1 MNSAGNRFLSQNL
14 RVVIKINPARVP
26 VWRSPTSLQL
36 GLGSTSIRLD
46 DLTDTQEK
54 LLQLLYRGVADAAI
68 DDVAHDVGASKS
80 ETAALV
86 ARVAPA
92 LIQVEEKVAK
102 RAGERAGSD
111 PFIAQ
116 AFAEII
122 RASFSTDRDG
132 ALVLAN
138 RASKRVF
145 INELNRVGLLLL
157 QALATAGVGEICT
170 EDRSL
175 VTQVDVGALGYS
187 HADLGRSRVEAAADL
202 LTRSRQPAKLSL
214 ARTSDFVVTIANH
227 LVSSEANPA
236 VGQKQ
241 IPRLM
246 VELSFDQSRISP
258 ILIAGVTS
266 CLDCRITKEL
276 EADDGWAAMMTQLKF
291 RTERLDDSQ
300 TALLCAGL
308 ALERTLSWI
317 DSGAIGDNQA
327 TIIDHRTGRL
337 SHELWQIDPDCECQ
351 RTQGKDG

>member
-1 MNSAGNRFLSQNL
+1 
-14 RVVIKINPARVP
+14 
-26 VWRSPTSLQL
+26 LQL
-36 GLGSTSIRLD
+36 GLGNTSIRLD
-46 DLTDTQEK
+46 NLTNPQEQ
-54 LLQLLYRGVADAAI
+54 LLQLLYRGVADASI
-68 DDVAHDVGASKS
+68 DDVARDVGASKS

-92 LIQVEEKVAK
+92 LIQVEETALK
-102 RAGERAGSD
+102 RAPEQRSPD

-157 QALATAGVGEICT
+157 QALATAGIGEICT
-170 EDRSL
+170 EDRNL
-175 VTQVDVGALGYS
+175 VTSSDVGALGYS
-187 HADLGRSRVEAAADL
+187 QVDIGRTRVEAAAAL
-202 LTRSRQPAKLSL
+202 LARSQQPAKLSL
-214 ARTSDFVVTIANH
+214 ARTSDFVVMIANH
-227 LVSSEANPA
+227 LVSSEATPA

-258 ILIAGVTS
+258 VLIACVTS
-266 CLDCRITKEL
+266 CLDCRITSEL
-276 EADDGWAAMMTQLKF
+276 DADEGWAAMMTQLKF

-308 ALERTLSWI
+308 ALERTLSWV
-317 DSGAIGDNQA
+317 DSGAIGDNQS
-327 TIIDHRTGRL
+327 TVIDHRTGRL
-337 SHELWQIDPDCECQ
+337 RHEVWQIDPECHCQ
-351 RTQGKDG
+351 STSA

>member
-1 MNSAGNRFLSQNL
+1 MAQYL

-26 VWRSPTSLQL
+26 IWRSPTSLQL
-36 GLGSTSIRLD
+36 GLGNTSIRLD
-46 DLTDTQEK
+46 NLTNPQEQ

-68 DDVAHDVGASKS
+68 DDVARDVGASKL

-92 LIQVEEKVAK
+92 LIQVEDRVTK
-102 RAGERAGSD
+102 RTVEHDRSD

-145 INELNRVGLLLL
+145 INELNRVGLLLV

-175 VTQVDVGALGYS
+175 VTPVDVGALGYS
-187 HADLGRSRVEAAADL
+187 QSDLGRSRVEAAADL
-202 LTRSRQPAKLSL
+202 LARSQQPAKVSL
-214 ARTSDFVVTIANH
+214 ARTSDFVVVIANH
-227 LVSSEANPA
+227 LASSESNPA

-246 VELSFDQSRISP
+246 LELSFDQSRISP

-266 CLDCRITKEL
+266 CLDCRITNEL

-308 ALERTLSWI
+308 ALERTLSWV

-337 SHELWQIDPDCECQ
+337 SHEIWQIDPDCQCQ
-351 RTQGKDG
+351 QAGS

>member
-1 MNSAGNRFLSQNL
+1 
-14 RVVIKINPARVP
+14 
-26 VWRSPTSLQL
+26 LQL
-36 GLGSTSIRLD
+36 GLGNTSIRLD
-46 DLTDTQEK
+46 NLTNPQEQ
-54 LLQLLYRGVADAAI
+54 LLQLLYRGVADASI
-68 DDVAHDVGASKS
+68 DDVARDVGASKS

-92 LIQVEEKVAK
+92 LIQVEENTLK
-102 RAGERAGSD
+102 RTPEQRAPD

-157 QALATAGVGEICT
+157 QALATAGIGEICT
-170 EDRSL
+170 EDRTL
-175 VTQVDVGALGYS
+175 VTSSDVGALGYS
-187 HADLGRSRVEAAADL
+187 QVDIGRTRVEAAAAL
-202 LTRSRQPAKLSL
+202 LARSQQPAKLSL
-214 ARTSDFVVTIANH
+214 ARTSDFVVMIANH
-227 LVSSEANPA
+227 LVSSEATPA

-258 ILIAGVTS
+258 VLIAGVTS
-266 CLDCRITKEL
+266 CLDCRNTSEL
-276 EADDGWAAMMTQLKF
+276 EADEGWAAMMTQLKF

-308 ALERTLSWI
+308 ALERTLSWV
-317 DSGAIGDNQA
+317 DSGAIGDNQS
-327 TIIDHRTGRL
+327 TVIDHRTGRL
-337 SHELWQIDPDCECQ
+337 KHEVWQIDPECHCQ
-351 RTQGKDG
+351 STSA

>member
-1 MNSAGNRFLSQNL
+1 M
-14 RVVIKINPARVP
+14 VIKINPARVP

-36 GLGSTSIRLD
+36 GLGNTSIRLD
-46 DLTDTQEK
+46 NLTNPQEQ
-54 LLQLLYRGVADAAI
+54 LVRLLYRGVADAAI
-68 DDVAHDVGASKS
+68 DDVARDVGASKS
-80 ETAALV
+80 ETASLV

-92 LIQVEEKVAK
+92 LIRVEEQVAK
-102 RAGERAGSD
+102 RANDQATPD

-157 QALATAGVGEICT
+157 QALATAGIGEICT
-170 EDRSL
+170 EDRAT
-175 VTQVDVGALGYS
+175 VTSADVGALGYS
-187 HADLGRSRVEAAADL
+187 QFDIGRTRVAAATDL
-202 LTRSRQPAKLSL
+202 LARSSQPAKIGL

-227 LVSSEANPA
+227 LGSSEANPA

-241 IPRLM
+241 VPRLM
-246 VELSFDQSRISP
+246 IELSFDQSRISP
-258 ILIAGVTS
+258 VLIAGVTA

-276 EADDGWAAMMTQLKF
+276 EADDGWATMMTQLRF

-308 ALERTLSWI
+308 ALERTLSWV

-337 SHELWQIDPDCECQ
+337 KHEAWQIDSDCKCQ
-351 RTQGKDG
+351 QAQG

>member
-1 MNSAGNRFLSQNL
+1 M
-14 RVVIKINPARVP
+14 
-26 VWRSPTSLQL
+26 WRSPTSLQL
-36 GLGSTSIRLD
+36 GLGNTSIRLD
-46 DLTDTQEK
+46 NLTNPQEQ

-68 DDVAHDVGASKS
+68 DDVARDVGASKS

-92 LIQVEEKVAK
+92 LIQVEEVTSK
-102 RAGERAGSD
+102 RLSENGAPD
-111 PFIAQ
+111 PFITQ

-170 EDRSL
+170 EDRAV
-175 VTQVDVGALGYS
+175 VTGADVGALGYS
-187 HADLGRSRVEAAADL
+187 QADLGRTRVEAAAEML
-202 LTRSRQPAKLSL
+202 ARSRQPAKVSL

-227 LVSSEANPA
+227 LATSEANPA
-236 VGQKQ
+236 VGQRQ

-258 ILIAGVTS
+258 VLIAGVTS
-266 CLDCRITKEL
+266 CLDCRITNEL
-276 EADDGWAAMMTQLKF
+276 EADEGWAAMMTQLKF

-308 ALERTLSWI
+308 ALERTLSWV
-317 DSGAIGDNQA
+317 DSGAIGDNEA

-337 SHELWQIDPDCECQ
+337 RHELWQIDPECQ
-351 RTQGKDG
+351 CQKTAA

>member
-1 MNSAGNRFLSQNL
+1 LGN
-14 RVVIKINPARVP
+14 
-26 VWRSPTSLQL
+26 
-36 GLGSTSIRLD
+36 TSIRLD
-46 DLTDTQEK
+46 NLTNPQEQ

-68 DDVAHDVGASKS
+68 DDVARDVGASKS

-92 LIQVEEKVAK
+92 LIQVEETNHK
-102 RAGERAGSD
+102 RTHEQRSPD

-157 QALATAGVGEICT
+157 QALATAGIGEICT
-170 EDRSL
+170 EDRTL
-175 VTQVDVGALGYS
+175 VTTSDVGALGYS
-187 HADLGRSRVEAAADL
+187 QADIGRTRVEAAAAL
-202 LTRSRQPAKLSL
+202 LARSQQPAKLSL
-214 ARTSDFVVTIANH
+214 ARTSDFVVMIANH
-227 LVSSEANPA
+227 LVSSEATPA

-258 ILIAGVTS
+258 VLIAGVTS
-266 CLDCRITKEL
+266 CLDCRITSEL
-276 EADDGWAAMMTQLKF
+276 DADEGWAAMMTQLKF

-308 ALERTLSWI
+308 ALERTLSWV
-317 DSGAIGDNQA
+317 DSGAIGDNQS
-327 TIIDHRTGRL
+327 TVIDHRTGRL
-337 SHELWQIDPDCECQ
+337 THEVWQIDPECHCQ
-351 RTQGKDG
+351 STAA

>member
-1 MNSAGNRFLSQNL
+1 M
-14 RVVIKINPARVP
+14 VIKINPARVP

-36 GLGSTSIRLD
+36 GLGNTSIRLD
-46 DLTDTQEK
+46 NLSNPQEQ
-54 LLQLLYRGVADAAI
+54 LLQLLYRGVADASI
-68 DDVAHDVGASKS
+68 DDVARDVGASKS

-92 LIQVEEKVAK
+92 LIQVKENTLK
-102 RAGERAGSD
+102 RTHEQRSPD

-157 QALATAGVGEICT
+157 QALATAGIGEICT
-170 EDRSL
+170 EDRTL
-175 VTQVDVGALGYS
+175 VTSSDVGALGYS
-187 HADLGRSRVEAAADL
+187 QVDIGRTRVEAAAAL
-202 LTRSRQPAKLSL
+202 LARSQQPAKLSL
-214 ARTSDFVVTIANH
+214 ARTSDFVVMIANH
-227 LVSSEANPA
+227 LVSSEATPA

-258 ILIAGVTS
+258 VLIAGVTS
-266 CLDCRITKEL
+266 CLDCRITSEL
-276 EADDGWAAMMTQLKF
+276 DADEGWAAMMTQLKF

-308 ALERTLSWI
+308 ALERTLSWV
-317 DSGAIGDNQA
+317 DSGAIGDNQS
-327 TIIDHRTGRL
+327 TVIDHRTGRL
-337 SHELWQIDPDCECQ
+337 RHEVWQIDPECHCQ
-351 RTQGKDG
+351 STTA

>member
-1 MNSAGNRFLSQNL
+1 LGN
-14 RVVIKINPARVP
+14 
-26 VWRSPTSLQL
+26 
-36 GLGSTSIRLD
+36 TSIRLD
-46 DLTDTQEK
+46 NLTNPQEQ
-54 LLQLLYRGVADAAI
+54 LLQLLYRGVADASI
-68 DDVAHDVGASKS
+68 DDVARDVGASKS

-92 LIQVEEKVAK
+92 LIQVEDASLK
-102 RAGERAGSD
+102 RTPEQRPPD

-157 QALATAGVGEICT
+157 QALATAGIGEICT
-170 EDRSL
+170 EDRTL
-175 VTQVDVGALGYS
+175 VTSSDVGALGYS
-187 HADLGRSRVEAAADL
+187 QADIGRTRVEAATAL
-202 LTRSRQPAKLSL
+202 LARSQQPAKLSL
-214 ARTSDFVVTIANH
+214 ARTSDFVVMIANH
-227 LVSSEANPA
+227 LVSSEATPA

-258 ILIAGVTS
+258 VLIAGVTS
-266 CLDCRITKEL
+266 CLDCRITSEL
-276 EADDGWAAMMTQLKF
+276 EADEGWAAMMTQLKF

-308 ALERTLSWI
+308 ALERTLSWV
-317 DSGAIGDNQA
+317 DSGAIGDNQS
-327 TIIDHRTGRL
+327 TVIDHRTGRL
-337 SHELWQIDPDCECQ
+337 RHEVWQIDPECHCQ
-351 RTQGKDG
+351 STAA

>member
-1 MNSAGNRFLSQNL
+1 M
-14 RVVIKINPARVP
+14 
-26 VWRSPTSLQL
+26 WRSPTSLQL
-36 GLGSTSIRLD
+36 GLGNTSIRLD
-46 DLTDTQEK
+46 NLTNPQEQ

-68 DDVAHDVGASKS
+68 DDVARDVGASKS

-92 LIQVEEKVAK
+92 LIQVEEVTSK
-102 RAGERAGSD
+102 RPSENGAPD

-170 EDRSL
+170 EDRAV
-175 VTQVDVGALGYS
+175 VTGADVGALGYS
-187 HADLGRSRVEAAADL
+187 QADLGRTRVEAAAEML
-202 LTRSRQPAKLSL
+202 ARSRQPAKVSL

-227 LVSSEANPA
+227 LASSEANPA
-236 VGQKQ
+236 VGQRQ

-258 ILIAGVTS
+258 VLIAGVTS
-266 CLDCRITKEL
+266 CLDCRITNEL
-276 EADDGWAAMMTQLKF
+276 EADEGWAAMMTQLKF

-300 TALLCAGL
+300 TTLLCAGL
-308 ALERTLSWI
+308 ALERTLSWV
-317 DSGAIGDNQA
+317 DSGAIGDNEA

-337 SHELWQIDPDCECQ
+337 RHELWQIDPECQ
-351 RTQGKDG
+351 CQKTAA

>member
-1 MNSAGNRFLSQNL
+1 M
-14 RVVIKINPARVP
+14 VIKINPARVP

-36 GLGSTSIRLD
+36 GLGNTSIRLD
-46 DLTDTQEK
+46 NLTNPQEQ
-54 LLQLLYRGVADAAI
+54 LLQLLYRGVADASI
-68 DDVAHDVGASKS
+68 DDVARDVGASKS

-92 LIQVEEKVAK
+92 LIQVEETALK
-102 RAGERAGSD
+102 RAPEQRSPD

-132 ALVLAN
+132 ALVVAN

-157 QALATAGVGEICT
+157 QALATAGIGEICT
-170 EDRSL
+170 EDRTL
-175 VTQVDVGALGYS
+175 VTSSDVGALGYS
-187 HADLGRSRVEAAADL
+187 QLDIGRTRVEAATAL
-202 LTRSRQPAKLSL
+202 LARSQQPAKLSL
-214 ARTSDFVVTIANH
+214 ARTSDFVVMIANH
-227 LVSSEANPA
+227 LVSSEATPA

-258 ILIAGVTS
+258 ALIAGVTS
-266 CLDCRITKEL
+266 CLDCRITSEL
-276 EADDGWAAMMTQLKF
+276 EADEGWAAMMTQLKF

-308 ALERTLSWI
+308 ALERTLSWV
-317 DSGAIGDNQA
+317 DSGAIGDNQS
-327 TIIDHRTGRL
+327 TVIDHRTGRL
-337 SHELWQIDPDCECQ
+337 RHEVWQIDPECHCQ
-351 RTQGKDG
+351 STAA

>member
-1 MNSAGNRFLSQNL
+1 M
-14 RVVIKINPARVP
+14 
-26 VWRSPTSLQL
+26 WRSPTSLQL
-36 GLGSTSIRLD
+36 GLGNTSIRLD
-46 DLTDTQEK
+46 NLTNPQEQ

-68 DDVAHDVGASKS
+68 DDVARDVGASKS

-92 LIQVEEKVAK
+92 LIQVEEATAK
-102 RAGERAGSD
+102 RPSESRAPD

-157 QALATAGVGEICT
+157 QALATAGVGEVCT
-170 EDRSL
+170 EDRA
-175 VTQVDVGALGYS
+175 VVNGADVGALGYS
-187 HADLGRSRVEAAADL
+187 QADLGRTRVEAAAEML
-202 LTRSRQPAKLSL
+202 ARSRQPAKISL
-214 ARTSDFVVTIANH
+214 ARTSDFVVTIAKH

-258 ILIAGVTS
+258 VLIAGVTS

-276 EADDGWAAMMTQLKF
+276 EADEGWAAMMTQLKF

-308 ALERTLSWI
+308 ALERTLSWV

-337 SHELWQIDPDCECQ
+337 RHEVWEIDPECQ
-351 RTQGKDG
+351 CQKTAP

>member
-1 MNSAGNRFLSQNL
+1 M
-14 RVVIKINPARVP
+14 VIKINPARVP

-36 GLGSTSIRLD
+36 GLGNTSIRLD
-46 DLTDTQEK
+46 NLTNPQEQ
-54 LLQLLYRGVADAAI
+54 LLQLLYRGVADASI
-68 DDVAHDVGASKS
+68 DDVARDVGASKS

-92 LIQVEEKVAK
+92 LIQVEETNLK
-102 RAGERAGSD
+102 RTHEQRSPD

-157 QALATAGVGEICT
+157 QALATAGIGEICT

-175 VTQVDVGALGYS
+175 VTTSDVGALGYS
-187 HADLGRSRVEAAADL
+187 QADIGRTRVEAATAL
-202 LTRSRQPAKLSL
+202 LARSQQPAKLSL
-214 ARTSDFVVTIANH
+214 ARTSDFVVMIANH
-227 LVSSEANPA
+227 LVSSEATPA

-258 ILIAGVTS
+258 VLIAGVTS
-266 CLDCRITKEL
+266 CLDCRITSEL
-276 EADDGWAAMMTQLKF
+276 EADEGWAAMMTQLKF

-308 ALERTLSWI
+308 ALERTLSWV
-317 DSGAIGDNQA
+317 DSGAIGDNQS
-327 TIIDHRTGRL
+327 TVIDHRTGRL
-337 SHELWQIDPDCECQ
+337 RHEVWQIDPECHCQ
-351 RTQGKDG
+351 STAA

>member
-1 MNSAGNRFLSQNL
+1 M
-14 RVVIKINPARVP
+14 
-26 VWRSPTSLQL
+26 WRSPTSLQL
-36 GLGSTSIRLD
+36 GLGNTSIRLD
-46 DLTDTQEK
+46 NLTNPQEQ

-68 DDVAHDVGASKS
+68 DDVARDVGASKS

-92 LIQVEEKVAK
+92 LIQVEEVASK
-102 RAGERAGSD
+102 RSPEQRAPD

-170 EDRSL
+170 EDRAV
-175 VTQVDVGALGYS
+175 VTGADVGALGYS
-187 HADLGRSRVEAAADL
+187 QAYLGRTRVEAAAEML
-202 LTRSRQPAKLSL
+202 ARSRQPAKVSL

-227 LVSSEANPA
+227 LASSEANPA

-258 ILIAGVTS
+258 VLIAGVTS
-266 CLDCRITKEL
+266 CLDCRITNEL

-308 ALERTLSWI
+308 ALERTLSWV

-327 TIIDHRTGRL
+327 TIIDHRTGQLR
-337 SHELWQIDPDCECQ
+337 HEVWQIDPDCDCQ
-351 RTQGKDG
+351 KTAA

>member
-1 MNSAGNRFLSQNL
+1 M
-14 RVVIKINPARVP
+14 VIKINPARVP

-36 GLGSTSIRLD
+36 GLGNTSIRLD
-46 DLTDTQEK
+46 NLTNPQEQ
-54 LLQLLYRGVADAAI
+54 LLQLLYRGVADASI
-68 DDVAHDVGASKS
+68 DDVARDVGASKS

-92 LIQVEEKVAK
+92 RIQVDENALK
-102 RAGERAGSD
+102 RAPEQRPPD

-157 QALATAGVGEICT
+157 QALATAGIGEICT
-170 EDRSL
+170 EDRTL
-175 VTQVDVGALGYS
+175 VTSSDVGALGYS
-187 HADLGRSRVEAAADL
+187 QADIGRTRVEAATAL
-202 LTRSRQPAKLSL
+202 LARSQQPAKLSL
-214 ARTSDFVVTIANH
+214 ARTSDFVVMIANH
-227 LVSSEANPA
+227 LVSSEATPA

-258 ILIAGVTS
+258 VLIAGVTS
-266 CLDCRITKEL
+266 CLDCRITSEL
-276 EADDGWAAMMTQLKF
+276 EADEGWAAMMTQLKF

-308 ALERTLSWI
+308 ALERTLSWV
-317 DSGAIGDNQA
+317 DSGAIGDNQS
-327 TIIDHRTGRL
+327 TVIDHRTGRL
-337 SHELWQIDPDCECQ
+337 RHEVWQIDPECHCQ
-351 RTQGKDG
+351 STAA

>member
-1 MNSAGNRFLSQNL
+1 MPQTL

-46 DLTDTQEK
+46 NLTNPQEQ

-68 DDVAHDVGASKS
+68 DDVARDVGASKS

-92 LIQVEEKVAK
+92 LIQVEEKASK
-102 RAGERAGSD
+102 RPVEQGVSD

-145 INELNRVGLLLL
+145 ISELNRVGLVLL

-170 EDRSL
+170 EDRA
-175 VTQVDVGALGYS
+175 VVAGADVGALGYS
-187 HADLGRSRVEAAADL
+187 QADLGRPRVEAARHL
-202 LTRSRQPAKLSL
+202 LARSRQPAKVSV
-214 ARTSDFVVTIANH
+214 ARTSDFAVTIANH

-236 VGQKQ
+236 VGGKST
-241 IPRLM
+241 PRLM

-258 ILIAGVTS
+258 VLIAGITS
-266 CLDCRITKEL
+266 CLDCRITNEL
-276 EADDGWAAMMTQLKF
+276 EADEGWAAMMTQLKF

-308 ALERTLSWI
+308 ALERTLSWV

-337 SHELWQIDPDCECQ
+337 SQEVWQIDPDCRCQ
-351 RTQGKDG
+351 QSDV

>member
-1 MNSAGNRFLSQNL
+1 M
-14 RVVIKINPARVP
+14 
-26 VWRSPTSLQL
+26 WRSPTSLQL
-36 GLGSTSIRLD
+36 GLGNTSIRLD
-46 DLTDTQEK
+46 NLTNPQEQ

-68 DDVAHDVGASKS
+68 DDVARDVGASKS

-92 LIQVEEKVAK
+92 LIQVEEVTSK
-102 RAGERAGSD
+102 RPPEQGAPD

-170 EDRSL
+170 EDRAV
-175 VTQVDVGALGYS
+175 VTGADVGALGYS
-187 HADLGRSRVEAAADL
+187 QADLGRTRVEAAAEML
-202 LTRSRQPAKLSL
+202 ARSRQPAKVSL

-227 LVSSEANPA
+227 LASSEANPA
-236 VGQKQ
+236 VGQRQ

-258 ILIAGVTS
+258 VLIAGVTS
-266 CLDCRITKEL
+266 CLDCRITNEL
-276 EADDGWAAMMTQLKF
+276 EADEGWAAMMTQLKF

-308 ALERTLSWI
+308 ALERALSWI
-317 DSGAIGDNQA
+317 DSGSIGDNQA

-337 SHELWQIDPDCECQ
+337 RRELWQIDPECQ
-351 RTQGKDG
+351 CQKTTA

>member
-1 MNSAGNRFLSQNL
+1 LGN
-14 RVVIKINPARVP
+14 
-26 VWRSPTSLQL
+26 
-36 GLGSTSIRLD
+36 TSIRLD
-46 DLTDTQEK
+46 NLTNPQEQ

-68 DDVAHDVGASKS
+68 DDVARDVGASKS

-92 LIQVEEKVAK
+92 LIQVEETNLK
-102 RAGERAGSD
+102 RTHEQRSPD

-157 QALATAGVGEICT
+157 QALATAGIGEICT

-175 VTQVDVGALGYS
+175 VTTSDVGALGYS
-187 HADLGRSRVEAAADL
+187 QADIGRTRVEAAAAL
-202 LTRSRQPAKLSL
+202 LARSQQPAKLSL
-214 ARTSDFVVTIANH
+214 ARTSDFVVMIANH
-227 LVSSEANPA
+227 LVSSEATPA

-258 ILIAGVTS
+258 VLIAGVTS
-266 CLDCRITKEL
+266 CLDCRITSEL
-276 EADDGWAAMMTQLKF
+276 EADEGWAAMMTQLKF

-308 ALERTLSWI
+308 SLERTLSWV
-317 DSGAIGDNQA
+317 DSGAIGDNQS
-327 TIIDHRTGRL
+327 TVIDHRTGRL
-337 SHELWQIDPDCECQ
+337 RHEVWQIDPECHCQ
-351 RTQGKDG
+351 STAA

>member
-1 MNSAGNRFLSQNL
+1 M
-14 RVVIKINPARVP
+14 VIKINPARVP

-36 GLGSTSIRLD
+36 GLGNTSIRLD
-46 DLTDTQEK
+46 NLTNPQEQ

-68 DDVAHDVGASKS
+68 DDVARDVGASKS

-92 LIQVEEKVAK
+92 LIQVEETNLK
-102 RAGERAGSD
+102 RTHEQRSPD

-157 QALATAGVGEICT
+157 QALATAGIGEICT

-175 VTQVDVGALGYS
+175 VTTSDVGALGYS
-187 HADLGRSRVEAAADL
+187 QADIGRTRVEAAAAL
-202 LTRSRQPAKLSL
+202 LARSQQPAKLSL
-214 ARTSDFVVTIANH
+214 ARTSDFVVMIANH
-227 LVSSEANPA
+227 LVSSEATPA

-258 ILIAGVTS
+258 VLIAGVTS
-266 CLDCRITKEL
+266 CLDCRITSEL
-276 EADDGWAAMMTQLKF
+276 EADEGWAAMMTQLKF

-308 ALERTLSWI
+308 SLERTLSWV
-317 DSGAIGDNQA
+317 DSGAIGDNQS
-327 TIIDHRTGRL
+327 TVIDHRTGRL
-337 SHELWQIDPDCECQ
+337 RHEVWQIDPECHCQ
-351 RTQGKDG
+351 STAA

>member
-1 MNSAGNRFLSQNL
+1 M
-14 RVVIKINPARVP
+14 VIKINPARVP

-36 GLGSTSIRLD
+36 GLGNTSIRLD
-46 DLTDTQEK
+46 NLSNPQEQ
-54 LLQLLYRGVADAAI
+54 LLQLLYRGVADASI
-68 DDVAHDVGASKS
+68 DDVARDVGASKS

-92 LIQVEEKVAK
+92 LIQVEETNLK
-102 RAGERAGSD
+102 RTHEQRSPD

-157 QALATAGVGEICT
+157 QALATAGIGEICT
-170 EDRSL
+170 EDRTL
-175 VTQVDVGALGYS
+175 VTSSDVGALGYS
-187 HADLGRSRVEAAADL
+187 QLDIGRTRVEAATAL
-202 LTRSRQPAKLSL
+202 LARSQQPAKLSL
-214 ARTSDFVVTIANH
+214 ARTSDFVVMIANH
-227 LVSSEANPA
+227 LVSSEATPA

-258 ILIAGVTS
+258 VLIAGVTS
-266 CLDCRITKEL
+266 CLDCRITSEL
-276 EADDGWAAMMTQLKF
+276 EADEGWAAMMTQLKF

-308 ALERTLSWI
+308 ALERTLSWV
-317 DSGAIGDNQA
+317 DSGAIGDNQS
-327 TIIDHRTGRL
+327 TVIDHRTGRL
-337 SHELWQIDPDCECQ
+337 RHEVWQIDPECHCQ
-351 RTQGKDG
+351 STAA

>member
-1 MNSAGNRFLSQNL
+1 M
-14 RVVIKINPARVP
+14 
-26 VWRSPTSLQL
+26 WRSPTSLQL
-36 GLGSTSIRLD
+36 GLGNTSIRLD
-46 DLTDTQEK
+46 NLTNPQEQ

-68 DDVAHDVGASKS
+68 DDVARDVGASKS

-92 LIQVEEKVAK
+92 LIQVEEVTSK
-102 RAGERAGSD
+102 RPSEKGAPD

-170 EDRSL
+170 EDRAV
-175 VTQVDVGALGYS
+175 VTGADVGALGYS
-187 HADLGRSRVEAAADL
+187 QADLGRTRVEAAAEL
-202 LTRSRQPAKLSL
+202 LTRSRQPAKVSL

-227 LVSSEANPA
+227 LASSEANPA
-236 VGQKQ
+236 VGQRQ

-246 VELSFDQSRISP
+246 VELSFDQSLISP
-258 ILIAGVTS
+258 VLIAGVTS
-266 CLDCRITKEL
+266 CLDCRITNEL
-276 EADDGWAAMMTQLKF
+276 EADEGWAAMMTQLKF

-308 ALERTLSWI
+308 ALERTLSWV

-337 SHELWQIDPDCECQ
+337 RHELWQIDPECQ
-351 RTQGKDG
+351 CQKTAA

>member
-1 MNSAGNRFLSQNL
+1 M
-14 RVVIKINPARVP
+14 VIKINPARVP

-36 GLGSTSIRLD
+36 GLGNTSIRLD
-46 DLTDTQEK
+46 NLTNPQEQ
-54 LLQLLYRGVADAAI
+54 LLQLLYRGVADASI
-68 DDVAHDVGASKS
+68 DDVARDVGASKS

-92 LIQVEEKVAK
+92 LIQVEESALK
-102 RAGERAGSD
+102 RTPEQRAPD

-157 QALATAGVGEICT
+157 QALATAGIGEICT
-170 EDRSL
+170 EDRTL
-175 VTQVDVGALGYS
+175 VTTSDVGALGYS
-187 HADLGRSRVEAAADL
+187 QADIGRTRVEAAAAL
-202 LTRSRQPAKLSL
+202 LARSQQPAKLSL
-214 ARTSDFVVTIANH
+214 ARTSDFVVMIANH
-227 LVSSEANPA
+227 LVSSEATPA

-258 ILIAGVTS
+258 VLIAGVTS
-266 CLDCRITKEL
+266 CLDCRITSEL
-276 EADDGWAAMMTQLKF
+276 ESDEGWAAMMTQLKF

-308 ALERTLSWI
+308 ALERTLSWV
-317 DSGAIGDNQA
+317 DSGAIGDNQS
-327 TIIDHRTGRL
+327 TVIDHRTGRL
-337 SHELWQIDPDCECQ
+337 RHEVWQIDPECHCQ
-351 RTQGKDG
+351 STAD

>member
-1 MNSAGNRFLSQNL
+1 
-14 RVVIKINPARVP
+14 
-26 VWRSPTSLQL
+26 LQL
-36 GLGSTSIRLD
+36 GLGNTSIRLD
-46 DLTDTQEK
+46 NLTNPQEQ
-54 LLQLLYRGVADAAI
+54 LLQLLYRGVPDASI
-68 DDVAHDVGASKS
+68 DDVARDVGASKS

-92 LIQVEEKVAK
+92 LIQVEETTLK
-102 RAGERAGSD
+102 RTHEQRPPD

-157 QALATAGVGEICT
+157 QALATAGIGEICT
-170 EDRSL
+170 EDRTL
-175 VTQVDVGALGYS
+175 VTTSDVGALGYS
-187 HADLGRSRVEAAADL
+187 QADIGRTRVEAAAAL
-202 LTRSRQPAKLSL
+202 LARSQQPAKLSL
-214 ARTSDFVVTIANH
+214 ARTSDFVVMIANH
-227 LVSSEANPA
+227 LVSSEATPA

-246 VELSFDQSRISP
+246 VEMSFDQSRISP
-258 ILIAGVTS
+258 VLIAGVTS
-266 CLDCRITKEL
+266 CLDCRITSEL
-276 EADDGWAAMMTQLKF
+276 EADEGWAAMMTQLKF

-308 ALERTLSWI
+308 ALERTLSWV
-317 DSGAIGDNQA
+317 DSGAIGDNQS
-327 TIIDHRTGRL
+327 TVIDHRTGRL
-337 SHELWQIDPDCECQ
+337 RHEVWQIDPECHCQ
-351 RTQGKDG
+351 STAA

>member
-1 MNSAGNRFLSQNL
+1 
-14 RVVIKINPARVP
+14 VVIKINPARVP

-36 GLGSTSIRLD
+36 GLGNTSIRLD
-46 DLTDTQEK
+46 NLTNPQEQ
-54 LLQLLYRGVADAAI
+54 LLQLLYRGVADASI
-68 DDVAHDVGASKS
+68 DDVARDVGASKS

-92 LIQVEEKVAK
+92 LIQVEETTLK
-102 RAGERAGSD
+102 RTHEQRSPD

-157 QALATAGVGEICT
+157 QALATAGIGEICT
-170 EDRSL
+170 EDRTL
-175 VTQVDVGALGYS
+175 VTTSDVGVLGYAQ
-187 HADLGRSRVEAAADL
+187 ADIGRTRVEAAAAL
-202 LTRSRQPAKLSL
+202 LARSQQPAKLSL
-214 ARTSDFVVTIANH
+214 ARTSDFVVMIANH
-227 LVSSEANPA
+227 LVSSEATPA

-258 ILIAGVTS
+258 VLIAGVTS
-266 CLDCRITKEL
+266 CLDCRITSEI
-276 EADDGWAAMMTQLKF
+276 EADEGWAAMMTQLKF

-308 ALERTLSWI
+308 ALERTLSWV
-317 DSGAIGDNQA
+317 DSGAIGDNQS
-327 TIIDHRTGRL
+327 TVIDHRTGRL
-337 SHELWQIDPDCECQ
+337 RHEVWQIDPECHCQ
-351 RTQGKDG
+351 STAA

>member
-1 MNSAGNRFLSQNL
+1 M
-14 RVVIKINPARVP
+14 
-26 VWRSPTSLQL
+26 WRSPTSLQL
-36 GLGSTSIRLD
+36 GLGNTSIRLD
-46 DLTDTQEK
+46 NLTNPQEQ

-68 DDVAHDVGASKS
+68 DDVARDVGASKS

-92 LIQVEEKVAK
+92 LIQVEETNLK
-102 RAGERAGSD
+102 RTHEQRSPD

-157 QALATAGVGEICT
+157 QALATAGIGEICT

-175 VTQVDVGALGYS
+175 VTTSDVGALGYS
-187 HADLGRSRVEAAADL
+187 QADIGRTRVEAAAAL
-202 LTRSRQPAKLSL
+202 LARSQQPAKLSL
-214 ARTSDFVVTIANH
+214 ARTSDFVVMIANH
-227 LVSSEANPA
+227 LVSSEATPA

-258 ILIAGVTS
+258 VLIAGVTS
-266 CLDCRITKEL
+266 CLDCRITSEL
-276 EADDGWAAMMTQLKF
+276 DADEGWAAMMTQLKF

-308 ALERTLSWI
+308 SLERTLSWV
-317 DSGAIGDNQA
+317 DSGAIGDNQS
-327 TIIDHRTGRL
+327 TVIDHRTGRL
-337 SHELWQIDPDCECQ
+337 RHEVWQIDPECHCQ
-351 RTQGKDG
+351 STAV

>member
-1 MNSAGNRFLSQNL
+1 M
-14 RVVIKINPARVP
+14 VIKINPARVP

-36 GLGSTSIRLD
+36 GLGNTSIRLD
-46 DLTDTQEK
+46 NLTNPQEQ

-68 DDVAHDVGASKS
+68 DDVARDVGASKS

-92 LIQVEEKVAK
+92 LIQVEETNLK
-102 RAGERAGSD
+102 RTHEQRSPD

-157 QALATAGVGEICT
+157 QALATAGIGEICT

-175 VTQVDVGALGYS
+175 VTTSDVGALGYS
-187 HADLGRSRVEAAADL
+187 QADIGRTRVEAAAAL
-202 LTRSRQPAKLSL
+202 LARSQQPAKLSL
-214 ARTSDFVVTIANH
+214 ARTSDFVVMIANH
-227 LVSSEANPA
+227 LVSSEATPA

-258 ILIAGVTS
+258 VLIAGVTS
-266 CLDCRITKEL
+266 CLDCRITSEL
-276 EADDGWAAMMTQLKF
+276 EADEGWAAMMTQLKF

-308 ALERTLSWI
+308 ALERTLSWV
-317 DSGAIGDNQA
+317 DSGAIGDNQS
-327 TIIDHRTGRL
+327 TVIDHRTGRL
-337 SHELWQIDPDCECQ
+337 RHEVWQIDPECHCQ
-351 RTQGKDG
+351 STAA

>member
-1 MNSAGNRFLSQNL
+1 M
-14 RVVIKINPARVP
+14 VIKINPARVP

-36 GLGSTSIRLD
+36 GLGNTSIRLD
-46 DLTDTQEK
+46 NLTNPQEQ
-54 LLQLLYRGVADAAI
+54 LLQLLYRGVADASI
-68 DDVAHDVGASKS
+68 DDVARDVGASKS

-92 LIQVEEKVAK
+92 LIQVEDASLK
-102 RAGERAGSD
+102 RTPEQRPPD

-157 QALATAGVGEICT
+157 QALATAGIGEICT
-170 EDRSL
+170 EDRTL
-175 VTQVDVGALGYS
+175 VTSSDVGALGYS
-187 HADLGRSRVEAAADL
+187 QLDIGRTRVEAATAL
-202 LTRSRQPAKLSL
+202 LARSQQPAKLSL
-214 ARTSDFVVTIANH
+214 ARTSDFVVMIANH
-227 LVSSEANPA
+227 LVSSEATPA

-258 ILIAGVTS
+258 VLIAGVTS
-266 CLDCRITKEL
+266 CLDCRITSEL
-276 EADDGWAAMMTQLKF
+276 EADEGWAAMMTQLKF

-308 ALERTLSWI
+308 ALERTLSWV
-317 DSGAIGDNQA
+317 DSGAIGDNQS
-327 TIIDHRTGRL
+327 TVIDHRTGRL
-337 SHELWQIDPDCECQ
+337 RHEVWQIDPECHCQ
-351 RTQGKDG
+351 STAA

>member
-1 MNSAGNRFLSQNL
+1 M
-14 RVVIKINPARVP
+14 
-26 VWRSPTSLQL
+26 WRSPTSLQL
-36 GLGSTSIRLD
+36 GLGNTSIRLD
-46 DLTDTQEK
+46 NLTNPQEQ

-68 DDVAHDVGASKS
+68 DDVARDVGASKS

-92 LIQVEEKVAK
+92 LIQVEEVTSK
-102 RAGERAGSD
+102 RPSENGAPD

-170 EDRSL
+170 EDRAV
-175 VTQVDVGALGYS
+175 VTGADVGALGYS
-187 HADLGRSRVEAAADL
+187 QADLGRTRVEAAAEL
-202 LTRSRQPAKLSL
+202 LTRSRQPAKVSL

-227 LVSSEANPA
+227 LASSEANPA
-236 VGQKQ
+236 VVQRQ

-258 ILIAGVTS
+258 VLIAGVTS
-266 CLDCRITKEL
+266 CLDCRITNEL
-276 EADDGWAAMMTQLKF
+276 EADEGWAAMMTQLKF

-308 ALERTLSWI
+308 ALERTLSWV

-337 SHELWQIDPDCECQ
+337 RHELWQIDPECQ
-351 RTQGKDG
+351 CQKTAA

>member
-1 MNSAGNRFLSQNL
+1 M
-14 RVVIKINPARVP
+14 VIKINPARVP

-36 GLGSTSIRLD
+36 GLGNTSIRLD
-46 DLTDTQEK
+46 NLTNPQEQ

-68 DDVAHDVGASKS
+68 DDVARDVGASKS

-92 LIQVEEKVAK
+92 LIQVEETNLK
-102 RAGERAGSD
+102 RTHEQRSPD

-157 QALATAGVGEICT
+157 QALATAGIGEICT
-170 EDRSL
+170 EDRTL
-175 VTQVDVGALGYS
+175 VTSSDVGALGYS
-187 HADLGRSRVEAAADL
+187 QADIGRTRVEAAAAL
-202 LTRSRQPAKLSL
+202 LARSQQPAKLSL
-214 ARTSDFVVTIANH
+214 ARTSDFVVMIANH
-227 LVSSEANPA
+227 LVSSEATPA

-258 ILIAGVTS
+258 VLIAGVTS
-266 CLDCRITKEL
+266 CLDCRITSEL
-276 EADDGWAAMMTQLKF
+276 EADEGWAAMMTQLKF

-308 ALERTLSWI
+308 ALERTLSWV
-317 DSGAIGDNQA
+317 DSGAIGDNQS
-327 TIIDHRTGRL
+327 TVIDHRTGRL
-337 SHELWQIDPDCECQ
+337 RHEVWQIDPECHCQ
-351 RTQGKDG
+351 STAA

>member
-1 MNSAGNRFLSQNL
+1 M
-14 RVVIKINPARVP
+14 VIKINPARVP

-36 GLGSTSIRLD
+36 GLGNTSIRLD
-46 DLTDTQEK
+46 NLTNPQEQ
-54 LLQLLYRGVADAAI
+54 LLQLLYRGVADASI
-68 DDVAHDVGASKS
+68 DDVARDVGASKS

-92 LIQVEEKVAK
+92 LIQVEETNLK
-102 RAGERAGSD
+102 RTHEQRSPD

-157 QALATAGVGEICT
+157 QALATAGIGEICT
-170 EDRSL
+170 EDRTL
-175 VTQVDVGALGYS
+175 VTSSDVGALGYS
-187 HADLGRSRVEAAADL
+187 QADIGRTRVEAAAAL
-202 LTRSRQPAKLSL
+202 LARSQQPAKLSL
-214 ARTSDFVVTIANH
+214 ARTSDFVVMIANH
-227 LVSSEANPA
+227 LVSSEATPA

-258 ILIAGVTS
+258 VLIAGVTS
-266 CLDCRITKEL
+266 CLDCRITSEL
-276 EADDGWAAMMTQLKF
+276 EADEGWAAMMTQLKF

-308 ALERTLSWI
+308 ALERTLSWV
-317 DSGAIGDNQA
+317 DSGAIGDNQS
-327 TIIDHRTGRL
+327 TVIDHRTGRL
-337 SHELWQIDPDCECQ
+337 RHEVWQIDPECHCQ
-351 RTQGKDG
+351 STAA

>member
-1 MNSAGNRFLSQNL
+1 M
-14 RVVIKINPARVP
+14 
-26 VWRSPTSLQL
+26 WRSPTSLQL
-36 GLGSTSIRLD
+36 GLGNTSIRLD
-46 DLTDTQEK
+46 NLTNPQEQ

-68 DDVAHDVGASKS
+68 DDVARDVGASRS

-92 LIQVEEKVAK
+92 LIQVEEVTSK
-102 RAGERAGSD
+102 RPSENGAPD

-157 QALATAGVGEICT
+157 QALATAGVGEICS
-170 EDRSL
+170 EDRAV
-175 VTQVDVGALGYS
+175 VTGADVGALGYS
-187 HADLGRSRVEAAADL
+187 QADLGRTRVEAAAEML
-202 LTRSRQPAKLSL
+202 ARSRQPAKVSL

-227 LVSSEANPA
+227 LASSEANPA
-236 VGQKQ
+236 VGQRQ

-258 ILIAGVTS
+258 VLIAGVTS
-266 CLDCRITKEL
+266 CLDCRITNEL

-308 ALERTLSWI
+308 ALERTLSWV
-317 DSGAIGDNQA
+317 DSGAIGDNEA

-337 SHELWQIDPDCECQ
+337 RHELWQIDPECQ
-351 RTQGKDG
+351 CQKTAA

>member
-1 MNSAGNRFLSQNL
+1 M
-14 RVVIKINPARVP
+14 VIKINPSRVP

-36 GLGSTSIRLD
+36 GLGNTSIRLD
-46 DLTDTQEK
+46 NLTNPQEQ

-68 DDVAHDVGASKS
+68 DDVARDVGASKS

-92 LIQVEEKVAK
+92 LIQVEETNLK
-102 RAGERAGSD
+102 RTHEQRSPD

-157 QALATAGVGEICT
+157 QALATAGIGEICT

-175 VTQVDVGALGYS
+175 VTTSDVGALGYS
-187 HADLGRSRVEAAADL
+187 QADIGRTRVEAAAAL
-202 LTRSRQPAKLSL
+202 LARSQQPAKLSL
-214 ARTSDFVVTIANH
+214 ARTSDFVVMIANH
-227 LVSSEANPA
+227 LVSSEATPA

-258 ILIAGVTS
+258 VLIAGVTS
-266 CLDCRITKEL
+266 CLDCRITSEL
-276 EADDGWAAMMTQLKF
+276 EADEGWAAMMTQLKF

-308 ALERTLSWI
+308 SLERTLSWV
-317 DSGAIGDNQA
+317 DSGAIGDNQS
-327 TIIDHRTGRL
+327 TVIDHRTGRL
-337 SHELWQIDPDCECQ
+337 RHEVWQIDPECHCQ
-351 RTQGKDG
+351 STAA

>member
-1 MNSAGNRFLSQNL
+1 M
-14 RVVIKINPARVP
+14 
-26 VWRSPTSLQL
+26 WRSPTSLQL
-36 GLGSTSIRLD
+36 GLGNTSIRLD
-46 DLTDTQEK
+46 NLTNPQEQ
-54 LLQLLYRGVADAAI
+54 LLQLLYRGVADASI
-68 DDVAHDVGASKS
+68 DDVARDVGASKS

-92 LIQVEEKVAK
+92 LIQVEETAPK
-102 RAGERAGSD
+102 RTPEQRAPD

-157 QALATAGVGEICT
+157 QALATAGIGEICT
-170 EDRSL
+170 EDRTL
-175 VTQVDVGALGYS
+175 VTSSDVGALGYS
-187 HADLGRSRVEAAADL
+187 QLDIGRTRVEAATAL
-202 LTRSRQPAKLSL
+202 LARSQQPAKLSL
-214 ARTSDFVVTIANH
+214 ARTSDFVVMIANH
-227 LVSSEANPA
+227 LVSSEATPA

-258 ILIAGVTS
+258 VLIAGVTS
-266 CLDCRITKEL
+266 CLDCRITSEL
-276 EADDGWAAMMTQLKF
+276 EADEGWAAMMTQLKF

-308 ALERTLSWI
+308 ALERTLSWV
-317 DSGAIGDNQA
+317 DSGAIGDNQS
-327 TIIDHRTGRL
+327 TVIDHRTGRL
-337 SHELWQIDPDCECQ
+337 RHEVWQIDPECHCQ
-351 RTQGKDG
+351 STAA

>member
-1 MNSAGNRFLSQNL
+1 M
-14 RVVIKINPARVP
+14 VIKINPARVP

-46 DLTDTQEK
+46 NLTNPQEQ

-68 DDVAHDVGASKS
+68 DDVARDVGASKS

-92 LIQVEEKVAK
+92 LIQIEEKASK
-102 RAGERAGSD
+102 RPAEQGVSD

-145 INELNRVGLLLL
+145 ISELNRVGLVLL
-157 QALATAGVGEICT
+157 QALATAGIGEICT
-170 EDRSL
+170 EDRA
-175 VTQVDVGALGYS
+175 VVNGVDVGAL
-187 HADLGRSRVEAAADL
+187 
-202 LTRSRQPAKLSL
+202 
-214 ARTSDFVVTIANH
+214 
-227 LVSSEANPA
+227 
-236 VGQKQ
+236 
-241 IPRLM
+241 
-246 VELSFDQSRISP
+246 
-258 ILIAGVTS
+258 AGVTS
-266 CLDCRITKEL
+266 CLDCRITNEL
-276 EADDGWAAMMTQLKF
+276 EADEGWAAMMTQLKF

-308 ALERTLSWI
+308 ALERTLSWV

-337 SHELWQIDPDCECQ
+337 SQEVWQIDPDCRCQ
-351 RTQGKDG
+351 QSEVESTRR

>member
-1 MNSAGNRFLSQNL
+1 M
-14 RVVIKINPARVP
+14 VIKINPARVP

-36 GLGSTSIRLD
+36 GLGNTSIRLD
-46 DLTDTQEK
+46 NLTSPQEQ

-68 DDVAHDVGASKS
+68 DDVARDVGASKS

-92 LIQVEEKVAK
+92 LIQVEERQTK
-102 RAGERAGSD
+102 RTADPENTD

-138 RASKRVF
+138 RASKRIF

-170 EDRSL
+170 EDRS
-175 VTQVDVGALGYS
+175 VVVSADVGALGYS
-187 HADLGRSRVEAAADL
+187 QADLGRSRVEAAAGL
-202 LTRSRQPAKLSL
+202 LARSRQPARVTR
-214 ARTSDFVVTIANH
+214 ARTSDFVVMIANH

-258 ILIAGVTS
+258 VLIAGVTS
-266 CLDCRITKEL
+266 CLDCRIANEL
-276 EADDGWAAMMTQLKF
+276 AADDGWAAMMTGLKF
-291 RTERLDDSQ
+291 RSERLDDSQ

-317 DSGAIGDNQA
+317 DSGAIGDNEA
-327 TIIDHRTGRL
+327 TIIDHRTGRV
-337 SHELWQIDPDCECQ
+337 SHEVWQIDPNCQ
-351 RTQGKDG
+351 CQKTVSRIDEAVA

>member
-1 MNSAGNRFLSQNL
+1 M
-14 RVVIKINPARVP
+14 VIKINPARVP

-46 DLTDTQEK
+46 NLTNPQEQ
-54 LLQLLYRGVADAAI
+54 LLQLLYRGVADASI
-68 DDVAHDVGASKS
+68 DDVARDVGASKS

-92 LIQVEEKVAK
+92 LIQVEETNLK
-102 RAGERAGSD
+102 RTHEQRSPD

-170 EDRSL
+170 EDRTL
-175 VTQVDVGALGYS
+175 VTTSDVGALGYS
-187 HADLGRSRVEAAADL
+187 QADIGRTRVEAAAAL
-202 LTRSRQPAKLSL
+202 LARSQQPAKLSL
-214 ARTSDFVVTIANH
+214 ARTSDFVVMIANH
-227 LVSSEANPA
+227 LVSSEATPA
-236 VGQKQ
+236 VGHKQ

-258 ILIAGVTS
+258 VLIAGVTS
-266 CLDCRITKEL
+266 CLDCRITSEL
-276 EADDGWAAMMTQLKF
+276 DADEGWAAMMTQLKF

-308 ALERTLSWI
+308 ALERTLSWV
-317 DSGAIGDNQA
+317 DSGAIGDNQS
-327 TIIDHRTGRL
+327 TVIDHRTGRL
-337 SHELWQIDPDCECQ
+337 RHEVWQIDPECHCQ
-351 RTQGKDG
+351 STAA